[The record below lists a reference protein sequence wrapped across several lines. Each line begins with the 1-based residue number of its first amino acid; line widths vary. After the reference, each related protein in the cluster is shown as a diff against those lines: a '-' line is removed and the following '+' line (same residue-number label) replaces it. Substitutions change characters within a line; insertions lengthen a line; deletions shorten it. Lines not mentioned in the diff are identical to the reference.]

1 MFLRVHNDRGVERL
15 YILRSYRVGD
25 TVKNENVRSL
35 GRIDRLCKDLN
46 MSRDE
51 VLAWAQ
57 AQVDELDRSPA
68 PLVNVPLSPDKLIVK
83 DEQRSFLAGYLFL
96 QDLYYA
102 LKMKNVFRN
111 IKNRHQY
118 QYDLD
123 AIFSDLVYARVLE
136 PGSKYSSF
144 DTAGKFLEP
153 PSYERH
159 DIYRAL
165 SVLAEESDYIQSEVY
180 KNSNFVTLRNNR
192 VLYYDCTNYYFE
204 IEENDDFRK
213 YGKSK
218 EHRPNPIVQMGLFM
232 DGDGI
237 PLAFG

>member
-96 QDLYYA
+96 
-102 LKMKNVFRN
+102 
-111 IKNRHQY
+111 
-118 QYDLD
+118 
-123 AIFSDLVYARVLE
+123 
-136 PGSKYSSF
+136 
-144 DTAGKFLEP
+144 
-153 PSYERH
+153 
-159 DIYRAL
+159 
-165 SVLAEESDYIQSEVY
+165 
-180 KNSNFVTLRNNR
+180 
-192 VLYYDCTNYYFE
+192 
-204 IEENDDFRK
+204 
-213 YGKSK
+213 
-218 EHRPNPIVQMGLFM
+218 
-232 DGDGI
+232 
-237 PLAFG
+237 